1 MDLVRVLRQEHLRM
15 RSTISESSAG
25 PTKKASSLQ
34 SLARESISSFCL
46 LSLRTIDP
54 VIDALHTSF
63 RVCTRTPPFL
73 LHPTHSSAVCTL
85 HPPTC
90 LLNLPPP
97 VTAPHITHAHRTRPD
112 PLPGG
117 PRCSVK

>member
-34 SLARESISSFCL
+34 SLARESIFSVCL

-54 VIDALHTSF
+54 VIDGIYLPYTTIHIRSLCPSF
-63 RVCTRTPPFL
+63 YGAG
-73 LHPTHSSAVCTL
+73 SAQKV
-85 HPPTC
+85 
-90 LLNLPPP
+90 N
-97 VTAPHITHAHRTRPD
+97 
-112 PLPGG
+112 
-117 PRCSVK
+117 

>member
-34 SLARESISSFCL
+34 SLARESIFSVCL

-54 VIDALHTSF
+54 VIDGIYRPYYYNSHPITLSL
-63 RVCTRTPPFL
+63 FL
-73 LHPTHSSAVCTL
+73 RRRLRSKNGKFQNQTAASLGPSCNYISGHP
-85 HPPTC
+85 
-90 LLNLPPP
+90 
-97 VTAPHITHAHRTRPD
+97 I
-112 PLPGG
+112 
-117 PRCSVK
+117 